1 MKPKR
6 IFLGLSLLLAV
17 ALTSCVGLFSTST
30 PAPILVEIS
39 SSGGSCTIKDISGS
53 YPGSKPN
60 NPWVHVSLFSH
71 SAPVTFQSDD
81 DTYQVSFSGTS
92 PLSTPPL
99 NGQFRLTH
107 GTNLTSKVTFTA
119 WKCGLGQPSQPSTNP
134 NPPCSY
140 SFQVTDTNT
149 SKACDPTIHVTK

>member
-6 IFLGLSLLLAV
+6 IFLGLSLLLGV

-39 SSGGSCTIKDISGS
+39 SSGGTCTVKDISGS

-71 SAPVTFQSDD
+71 SAPVTFHSDD
-81 DTYQVSFSGTS
+81 DVYQVSFSGSS
-92 PLSTPPL
+92 PLAKFNS
-99 NGQFRLTH
+99 QFEVAH
-107 GTNLTSKVTFTA
+107 AKDLTSKVTFTA
-119 WKCGLGQPSQPSTNP
+119 WKCGLGQPNQPSTNP

-140 SFQVTDTNT
+140 TFKVTDITNP
-149 SKACDPTIHVTK
+149 KVCDPTIHVTK